1 MTGLKMQNATLAWKS
16 YLFKKKNETL
26 NDLLGTTMLLR
37 TVDTEK
43 CGIPVT
49 EMLRNG
55 LNGAKRMSPTVSHFS
70 VPWTESYRPIII
82 PLPTT

>member
-1 MTGLKMQNATLAWKS
+1 MQNATLAWKS

-55 LNGAKRMSPTVSHFS
+55 LNGAKCMSPTVSHFS